1 MIMMYIG
8 PDIAVPVSVCACIA
22 VTALGSKWIAYKR
35 NSAAGP
41 GALEALERR
50 LSRVEVALDDLT
62 GEIGKIGE
70 GQQFL
75 TKVLAER
82 SQQALP
88 VETSGRLKP

>member
-1 MIMMYIG
+1 MMYIG
-8 PDIAVPVSVCACIA
+8 PDVVVPVVGMASVVGTIFG
-22 VTALGSKWIAYKR
+22 LKWISYKR

-41 GALEALERR
+41 QALEALERR
-50 LSRVEVALDDLT
+50 LARVEVALDDLT

-82 SQQALP
+82 SHQALP
-88 VETSGRLKP
+88 AETPGRQGS